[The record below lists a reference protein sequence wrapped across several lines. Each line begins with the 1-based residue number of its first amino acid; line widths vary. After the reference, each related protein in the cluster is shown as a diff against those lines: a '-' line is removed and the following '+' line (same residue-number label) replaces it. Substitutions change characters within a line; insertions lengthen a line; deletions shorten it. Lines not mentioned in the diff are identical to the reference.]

1 MSSEQS
7 LIDYLIEHSSVSEAA
22 IESARREREVTG
34 RKLSVILVRNGF
46 VRQAEMIE
54 AILAVAPA
62 DVDGETAF
70 IDALPPKLLE
80 STQTMALAETPERL
94 VLATL
99 GDEAVVAAEV
109 AKYDPRE
116 IVFRP
121 ASIERIDSYLAE
133 LARIERSD
141 EDSLLDR
148 LVRDGLR
155 RRFSDIHILPRA
167 ESYTVSGRFN
177 GEMQVVHEGELTEYN
192 VLAARIKDRSGMDLS
207 ERRIPQSGGFGV
219 EYNQRLV
226 DMRVEATPALN
237 GEKIVIR
244 LLDSDAV
251 NPKLE
256 ALGITRLAEWRKGFT
271 RRNGLCLICGP
282 TGSGKTTTLNATIR
296 EMDRFGRH
304 ICTIEDPVE
313 YAIPFVT
320 QVNVNYS
327 VGLDF
332 SKALRSFLRLDP
344 DVIIQGEVRDEETAQ
359 LAVKAA
365 ETGHLVI
372 ATLHT
377 NSIQSSIERLEYL
390 GIERHALKYLLRSV
404 LVQNLIRV
412 LCKRCHGEGCLSCQQ
427 TGFVSR
433 TIVSECAYF
442 PDEKAVDD
450 LLEGGRSWPLLIEDA
465 IGKYREGL
473 TTRGELERVFAEE
486 ARPYLADDADHAAPA
501 GQEPGKV
508 AA

>member
-1 MSSEQS
+1 MTS
-7 LIDYLIEHSSVSEAA
+7 EHSLVEHLVSRGMVSMVALEA
-22 IESARREREVTG
+22 SRRERDITG

-54 AILAVAPA
+54 AILAVAPE
-62 DVDGETAF
+62 DVDGEIAF
-70 IDALPPKLLE
+70 ISTLPSSLLE
-80 STQTMALAETPERL
+80 ATQTMALAETPDQL

-99 GDEAVVAAEV
+99 DDETRVAAEV
-109 AKYDPRE
+109 AEHDSRQ

-121 ASIERIDSYLAE
+121 ASIERIDDYLSE
-133 LARIERSD
+133 LTRIARSND
-141 EDSLLDR
+141 DSLLDR

-155 RRFSDIHILPRA
+155 KGFSDIHILPRS

-177 GEMQVVHEGELTEYN
+177 GEMQIVREGELTEYN

-207 ERRIPQSGGFGV
+207 ERRVPQSGGFSV
-219 EYNQRLV
+219 EHNQRLV
-226 DMRVEATPALN
+226 DMRVEATPALH

-244 LLDSDAV
+244 LLDPDAV
-251 NPKLE
+251 NPKLDS
-256 ALGITRLAEWRKGFT
+256 LGISRLAEWRKGFT

-344 DVIIQGEVRDEETAQ
+344 DVIIQGEVRDEETAA
-359 LAVKAA
+359 LAIKAA

-377 NSIQSSIERLEYL
+377 SSISSSIERLQYL
-390 GIERHALKYLLRSV
+390 GVEPHALKYLLRSI
-404 LVQNLIRV
+404 LVQNLVRV
-412 LCKRCHGEGCLSCQQ
+412 LCGSCSGKGCARCQN
-427 TGFVSR
+427 TGFSKR

-442 PDEKAVDD
+442 PDENAVSSLIDGAHD
-450 LLEGGRSWPLLIEDA
+450 WPLLIEDA
-465 IGKYREGL
+465 VDKMRQGV
-473 TTRGELERVFAEE
+473 TTEAEIERVFAEE
-486 ARPYLADDADHAAPA
+486 ARPYLVRAKGAA
-501 GQEPGKV
+501 
-508 AA
+508 

>member
-1 MSSEQS
+1 VTAERS
-7 LIDYLIEHSSVSEAA
+7 LISYLLEHDLVTEAA
-22 IESARREREVTG
+22 IEAAQREQEVTE

-46 VRQAEMIE
+46 VRQPEMIE

-62 DVDGETAF
+62 DVDGETTYV
-70 IDALPPKLLE
+70 DALPADLLE
-80 STQTMALAETPERL
+80 KTQTMALAETPDRL

-99 GDEAVVAAEV
+99 GDEATVAFEAS
-109 AKYDPRE
+109 KYDPRE

-121 ASIERIDSYLAE
+121 ASIERVDAYLAE
-133 LARIERSD
+133 LARIARSD

-177 GEMQVVHEGELTEYN
+177 GEMQIVHEGELTEYN

-207 ERRIPQSGGFGV
+207 ERRVPQSGGFSV

-244 LLDSDAV
+244 LLDGAAV

-256 ALGITRLAEWRKGFT
+256 SLGITRLAEWRKGFT

-282 TGSGKTTTLNATIR
+282 TGSGKTTTLNSTIR

-344 DVIIQGEVRDEETAQ
+344 DVIIQGEVRDEETAA
-359 LAVKAA
+359 LAIKAA

-377 NSIQSSIERLEYL
+377 NSIPSSIERLQYL
-390 GIERHALKYLLRSV
+390 GVEPHTLKYLLRSV
-404 LVQNLIRV
+404 LVQNLVRV
-412 LCKRCHGEGCLSCQQ
+412 LCVRCHGAGCNACQH
-427 TGFVSR
+427 TGFSTR

-442 PDEKAVDD
+442 PDETAVEA
-450 LLEGGRSWPLLIEDA
+450 LLAGKRDWPLLIEDA
-465 IGKYREGL
+465 IDKYRAGE
-473 TTRGELERVFAEE
+473 TTRAEIERVFAEE
-486 ARPYLADDADHAAPA
+486 AKPYFEAASDAGGAA
-501 GQEPGKV
+501 
-508 AA
+508 